1 MSNFFSGLLRVLG
14 RVLGGAVFGAIL
26 LVLAVNGAFSI
37 IDAAM
42 GTDMMQVTLGAALI
56 GGVGGAILGLLY
68 SWKRARSAVE
78 TVAQAVLES
87 VV

>member
-42 GTDMMQVTLGAALI
+42 GTDMMQVTLGAALF